1 MGLLAR
7 FYLFDRQ
14 RRPDQELVGSGC
26 RTPEWCHSRAD
37 RPESGATLLRVGHD
51 VCDWNDA
58 GITVAH
64 GCRVIGPF
72 TTGSRPTRASL
83 VGSVDAMGIR
93 RERDRLRRGRRT
105 GDAVGARRG

>member
-7 FYLFDRQ
+7 FYLFDARAALT
-14 RRPDQELVGSGC
+14 RSSSVRDAA
-26 RTPEWCHSRAD
+26 TPEWCHSRAD